1 MDQVVEEKWVGV
13 LDSVDEIEVMYQ
25 LGYDLEWP
33 VYIRVGV
40 W

>member
-1 MDQVVEEKWVGV
+1 MDRVVEEKRVGV
-13 LDSVDEIEVMYQ
+13 LDSVDQIEVMYQ
-25 LGYDLEWP
+25 LGYDLEWL